1 MLCFPYHALIPVLLS
16 CADVISTVYIYIY
29 IKSVIMPTE
38 KDLVHVPEIG
48 HMALPTPDEGGEHLQ
63 MHVLLQSAPEDV
75 WHHGIMHVLV
85 NGF

>member
-1 MLCFPYHALIPVLLS
+1 
-16 CADVISTVYIYIY
+16 
-29 IKSVIMPTE
+29 MPTE